1 MPAMT
6 PPMPAA
12 NSAYAPAA
20 FVPVTVPQEAP
31 RPHRFW
37 DRENSV
43 LFVAVGALA
52 TVDFCTTRANLASGG
67 RELNPVAR
75 VFAGSTP
82 LLATNFALETAGN
95 VGLSYFFHKTGH
107 HKLERITSFANIS
120 GSAGA
125 VTYGLTHR

>member
-1 MPAMT
+1 MPAIT
-6 PPMPAA
+6 APMPAA

-20 FVPVTVPQEAP
+20 FVPVTAQPNVPA
-31 RPHRFW
+31 RHRFW

-75 VFAGSTP
+75 VFASSTP
-82 LLATNFALETAGN
+82 LLATNFALETTGN
-95 VGLSYFFHKTGH
+95 IGLSYLFHKTGH

-120 GSAGA
+120 GSAAA